1 MALFVD
7 VENSLRITACL
18 RHLMSF
24 VLAACCLLSGVHL
37 WSQGSQR
44 ITTTQYVTQ
53 ADSSAVRLV
62 THTWHWDGVM
72 LQVRYIRRA

>member
-44 ITTTQYVTQ
+44 ITTTQYVT
-53 ADSSAVRLV
+53 
-62 THTWHWDGVM
+62 HTWHWDGVM